1 MYVGHRASCKGMK
14 RGVSRFYSNMQRD
27 YPANFSN
34 GFAHENALS
43 QWSGHPEI
51 MNKKAALAVGG
62 NAVLAGIL
70 LMLLGDFMFALN
82 DAMGKWLVASFSVG
96 QVLLI
101 RSFGAFFVLGPM
113 LSRQPASALFQ
124 VEKPSLQ
131 LARVVLATADTGL
144 FYAAVTFL
152 PLADVMT
159 FYMAGPIYVAALS
172 HFLLGER
179 IGWRRWLAV
188 FIGFIGVI
196 IALRPSSAMLSWP
209 SVFGLLGSISFAM
222 TLVLG
227 RVLRSTPDATLVTW
241 QTLGCLVVGGVL
253 SIGHWTP
260 FTTGELL
267 ALLLLGIVACLA
279 HLLITRALKLAP
291 ASVLAPLQYTLLLWA
306 IVFGWMFFNDLPDR
320 QTLFGAAIIVLAGLF
335 IFHRDKVKKTE
346 PLVPNDAS
354 HG

>member
-1 MYVGHRASCKGMK
+1 
-14 RGVSRFYSNMQRD
+14 
-27 YPANFSN
+27 
-34 GFAHENALS
+34 
-43 QWSGHPEI
+43 

-113 LSRQPASALFQ
+113 LSRQPIATLFQ
-124 VEKPSLQ
+124 VQQPSLQ

-179 IGWRRWLAV
+179 IGWRRWL
-188 FIGFIGVI
+188 
-196 IALRPSSAMLSWP
+196 S
-209 SVFGLLGSISFAM
+209 
-222 TLVLG
+222 G
-227 RVLRSTPDATLVTW
+227 R
-241 QTLGCLVVGGVL
+241 
-253 SIGHWTP
+253 HW
-260 FTTGELL
+260 
-267 ALLLLGIVACLA
+267 
-279 HLLITRALKLAP
+279 
-291 ASVLAPLQYTLLLWA
+291 
-306 IVFGWMFFNDLPDR
+306 
-320 QTLFGAAIIVLAGLF
+320 
-335 IFHRDKVKKTE
+335 FHRRHHRAAPFVG
-346 PLVPNDAS
+346 DAVMAVS
-354 HG
+354 VWSSG